1 MLDLFSQLTLIIVLA
16 SLLGILARWARQP
29 TILAYLIAG
38 ILVGV
43 FGYFEISENVYVYEI
58 FSDLGIMF
66 ILFLVGLEINYAS
79 LKSVGR
85 DAFLVGLGQV
95 VFTFIV
101 GFALAIL
108 FHFPFVS
115 AAYISLALTFSSTI
129 IVVNLLS
136 EKKDLNDVYGK
147 ISLGI
152 LLVQDFVV
160 ILTLILLAG
169 TSGAGL
175 GGASVEELFD
185 SKSLSTFLI
194 VILTLIK
201 GFFVFLISFVL
212 GRKIIPTIFASIA
225 KSPELIFLT
234 SLAWLFSLA
243 WLIDLFGFSK
253 EIGGFLAGLTLAN
266 SYEHYQIASRIKSL
280 KDFFILVFF
289 VVLGSSLVVFSDFT
303 GLIFPIIVFSI
314 FILIGNP
321 FIVFLIMTILGYTKR
336 PAFFAGITIAQI
348 SEFSLVLAA
357 LGVRL
362 GHISEKIA
370 TLITSVGV
378 ITIISST
385 YLILNG
391 EKLYKFVSP
400 YLSVFERVNKKHKS
414 KHITVYRKPIII
426 TGFSRTGQ
434 SIAYSLPK
442 EDVLIVDYDP
452 EMMGLLKQD
461 EFAHIFGEMTDEDVL
476 SLIDFSSVKI
486 IISTAPDLE
495 SNIIFLREVLSIRK
509 KINGSFRV
517 IIRARTD
524 RDAEI
529 LYRLGADYVLLPHT
543 TAGRFLAKII
553 SQDPTL
559 SGIASL
565 REKDLNILMGYKR
578 KLG

>member
-1 MLDLFSQLTLIIVLA
+1 MLDLFSQLTFIIVLA
-16 SLLGILARWARQP
+16 AFLGILARWAKQP

-38 ILVGV
+38 ILVGI
-43 FGYFEISENVYVYEI
+43 FGYFDISQDSHMYQV

-66 ILFLVGLEINYAS
+66 ILFLVGLEINYSS
-79 LKSVGR
+79 LRSVGR
-85 DAFLVGLGQV
+85 DAFLIGLGQV

-101 GFALAIL
+101 GFLLALS
-108 FHFPFVS
+108 FNFPLIS
-115 AAYISLALTFSSTI
+115 AAFISIALTFSSTI

-136 EKKDLNDVYGK
+136 EKKDLNGVYGK

-152 LLVQDFVV
+152 LLVQDLVV
-160 ILTLILLAG
+160 IMTLILLAG
-169 TSGAGL
+169 GSGEGL
-175 GGASVEELFD
+175 GGSIGNFFD
-185 SKSLSTFLI
+185 SEMLSTLFTIL
-194 VILTLIK
+194 LTLLK
-201 GFFVFLISFVL
+201 GFFIFFIAFIL
-212 GRKIIPTIFASIA
+212 GRKTIPSIFASIA
-225 KSPELIFLT
+225 RSPEVIFLT
-234 SLAWLFSLA
+234 SLAWLFSLT
-243 WLIDLFGFSK
+243 WVIDLFGFSK

-289 VVLGSSLVVFSDFT
+289 VVLGSSLVVFSDFS
-303 GLIFPIIVFSI
+303 GVMFPIIVFSL
-314 FILIGNP
+314 FILVGNP
-321 FIVFLIMTILGYTKR
+321 FIVFLIMTSLGYTKR

-362 GHISEKIA
+362 GHIPEQIA
-370 TLITSVGV
+370 ALITSVGV

-385 YLILNG
+385 YLILNA
-391 EKLYKFVSP
+391 EKLYKIVSP
-400 YLSVFERVNKKHKS
+400 YLSFFERVNKKHKS
-414 KHITVYRKPIII
+414 KHSIVYKKPIILV
-426 TGFSRTGQ
+426 GFSRTGQ
-434 SIAYSLPK
+434 SIAYNLPK
-442 EDVLIVDYDP
+442 EDILIVDYDP
-452 EMMGLLKQD
+452 EMTELLKQD
-461 EFAHIFGEMTDEDVL
+461 EFAHIFGEMADVDVL

-486 IISTAPDLE
+486 VVSTAPDLE
-495 SNIIFLREVLSIRK
+495 SNIVFLKEVLSIRK
-509 KINGSFRV
+509 KINGSFRI
-517 IIRARTD
+517 IIRVRTD

-565 REKDLNILMGYKR
+565 REKDLHDLMGYKR